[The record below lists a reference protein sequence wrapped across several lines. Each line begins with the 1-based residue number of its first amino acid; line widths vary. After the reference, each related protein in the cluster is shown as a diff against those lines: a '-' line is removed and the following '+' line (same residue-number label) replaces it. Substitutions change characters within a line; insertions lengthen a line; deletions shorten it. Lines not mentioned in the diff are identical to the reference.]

1 MKTTFRIAKLE
12 LSTLF
17 YSPIAWFLL
26 VIFLFQ
32 CGLAYTG
39 ALEALLTRQE
49 LGGPYLRFLRFLT
62 SAVFT
67 GQTGLFLGMTG
78 KLYLF
83 IPLLTMG
90 LMSRETSSGTIK
102 LLYSSPI
109 DVSDIILGKFLAMMI
124 YSLLLILILAVFAIF
139 GTFNIQSADTG
150 LLLSGLLGL
159 YLLLCA
165 YSAIGLFMSSLT
177 TYQVVAALSTLVTFA
192 VLYYIGTVWQGVD
205 FVRDLTYFLS
215 LSGRTQVMI
224 IGLITTKDILY
235 FVVIVSMFLCFSILK
250 LKGDR
255 QTTALPVRA
264 ARYALVV
271 VSALAIGYVTS
282 RPGLVGYLDTT
293 ATKINTLTTGAQ
305 QTLKEMQEGPLEVT
319 SYINL
324 LDGRFYYGTPDK
336 RNEDMD
342 RWEPYLRFKPD
353 IHFKYVYYYDN
364 VPYLVKNN
372 PGMTLNALAEKYA
385 RTYKMDLSEFLTPA
399 QIRKVINLEPEEN
412 RYVMQLRYK
421 GKTTFLRLYDDQM
434 VFPSETETSAALKRL
449 TTRLPT
455 IAFLQGELE
464 PRPDKI
470 GDKDYKFLTS
480 QIGFRNALI
489 NQGFDVE
496 TISLRTGDIPGDIAA
511 LVVADPRA
519 PFDTATLAKLNGYIA
534 RGGSLLVAGEPGKQA
549 ILDPILRPLGVRIKE
564 GMLVQQN
571 GEYAPDLLFPHLTP
585 AAAAFSRSMQNA
597 FADSTAVSMPGV
609 AALSYNSGGAFAV
622 QPLLLTDPKTSWI
635 THKKIDPEAPVF
647 PGSAGPGIVRAP
659 GLNTP
664 GLPAPGSRSL
674 TDSVF
679 FSAADGDESG
689 AQATALAL
697 TRTINGKQQRII
709 VTGDADFMS
718 NAELKRMGRT
728 ANFGFNTALFGWFT
742 YGAFP
747 IDSSRPPAPDTRLR
761 LSASGLSVLKWLF
774 MGILPAILLVSA
786 AVLLL
791 RRKRK

>member
-1 MKTTFRIAKLE
+1 MLLAILLAVWSASVSIADELE
-12 LSTLF
+12 GRTALTLLSKPV
-17 YSPIAWFLL
+17 SR
-26 VIFLFQ
+26 
-32 CGLAYTG
+32 
-39 ALEALLTRQE
+39 RQ
-49 LGGPYLRFLRFLT
+49 F
-62 SAVFT
+62 
-67 GQTGLFLGMTG
+67 
-78 KLYLF
+78 
-83 IPLLTMG
+83 
-90 LMSRETSSGTIK
+90 
-102 LLYSSPI
+102 
-109 DVSDIILGKFLAMMI
+109 ILGKFLAMMI
-124 YSLLLILILAVFAIF
+124 YSFLLILILAVFALF
-139 GTFNIQSADTG
+139 GTFSIQSADTG

-165 YSAIGLFMSSLT
+165 YSSIGLFMSSLT

-192 VLYYIGTVWQGVD
+192 ALYYIGTVWQGVD

-215 LSGRTQVMI
+215 ISGRTQEMI
-224 IGLITTKDILY
+224 TGLITTKDVLY
-235 FVVIVSMFLCFSILK
+235 FVIIVGMFLCFSILK

-255 QTTALPVRA
+255 RTTALPVRV
-264 ARYALVV
+264 ARYALAV

-282 RPGLVGYLDTT
+282 RPGLVGYLDAT

-305 QTLKEMQEGPLEVT
+305 LTLKDMKEGPLEVT

-324 LDGRFYYGTPDK
+324 LDSRFYYGTPDK
-336 RNEDMD
+336 RNQDMD

-364 VPYLVKNN
+364 VPYLFKNN
-372 PGMTLNALAEKYA
+372 PGMTLKALAEKYA

-399 QIRKVINLEPEEN
+399 EIHKVINLDPEEN
-412 RYVMQLRYK
+412 RYVMQLRFK

-449 TTRLPT
+449 TTRLPV

-480 QIGFRNALI
+480 QIGFRKALI

-511 LVVADPRA
+511 LVVADPKV
-519 PFDTATLAKLNGYIA
+519 PFDTATLAKLNAYIA
-534 RGGSLLVAGEPGKQA
+534 RGGNLLVAGEPGKQA

-564 GMLVQQN
+564 GMLIQQN
-571 GEYAPDLLFPHLTP
+571 REYAPDLVFPHLTP
-585 AAAAFSRSMQNA
+585 AASAFSPSMKKA
-597 FADSTAVSMPGV
+597 FGDSTAVSMPGV
-609 AALSYNSGGAFAV
+609 AALSYDSAGAFAV
-622 QPLLLTDPKTSWI
+622 QPLLVTDIQTTWI
-635 THKKIDPEAPVF
+635 THKKIDPEAP
-647 PGSAGPGIVRAP
+647 
-659 GLNTP
+659 
-664 GLPAPGSRSL
+664 LPAAGSRPP
-674 TDSVF
+674 TDSLF

-689 AQATALAL
+689 VQATALAL

-728 ANFGFNTALFGWFT
+728 ANFEFNTALFGWFT

-761 LSASGLSVLKWLF
+761 LSASGLSELKWLF
-774 MGILPAILLVSA
+774 LGILPA
-786 AVLLL
+786 LLL
-791 RRKRK
+791 AAAALLLIRRKRK